1 LWPDNASTG
10 RQVTGRREIT
20 MIRILLAASLAALLG
35 ACTATPDSSSGAQSD
50 TQMANPRN
58 AVRAQPSVTR

>member
-1 LWPDNASTG
+1 M
-10 RQVTGRREIT
+10 T

-50 TQMANPRN
+50 TQMANPVN
-58 AVRAQPSVTR
+58 PVPVRPAAR